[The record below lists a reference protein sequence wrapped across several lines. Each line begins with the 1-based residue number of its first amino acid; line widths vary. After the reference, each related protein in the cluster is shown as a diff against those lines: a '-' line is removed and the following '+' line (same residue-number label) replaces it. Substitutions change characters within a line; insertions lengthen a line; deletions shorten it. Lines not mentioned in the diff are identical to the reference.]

1 MVDKNELSRLW
12 ERAHEENIKNREA
25 ISKFIQ
31 DRTDKKLIVRST
43 CSYYTKSMEVSVN
56 IEFFDEAK
64 GKTDFGSD
72 FDIYYRSYH
81 RDESPKL
88 QMGCGTIGSYTRDDA
103 PYQIDRMRLML
114 KLWDCEEELVSLFN
128 HLPHFANDE
137 AEALQRQAD
146 KEEEEAER
154 LAEENKRLKVI
165 RKLQVGYKFSDSSKR
180 LGNHYEYTVTKITPK
195 RVYLDYTTSG
205 EVYYPVYDEA
215 RVYTGTQCVLR
226 HEKRS
231 GYINYDWLVQDLM
244 ELGNEGTL
252 PVAAGIKGI
261 SYLSVETE
269 NLEFRPCE

>member
-43 CSYYTKSMEVSVN
+43 CYYYTKSMEVSVN

-146 KEEEEAER
+146 REEADAER
-154 LAEENKRLKVI
+154 LAREKKEREVKANI
-165 RKLQVGYKFSDSSKR
+165 QVGYKFNDRNKKKYF
-180 LGNHYEYTVTKITPK
+180 NYTITKITPK
-195 RVYLDYTTSG
+195 RVYLDYTESFDTSHYVWEGNTCIG
-205 EVYYPVYDEA
+205 E
-215 RVYTGTQCVLR
+215 QFVLK
-226 HEKRS
+226 HIKLS
-231 GYINYDWLVQDLM
+231 GYVEYDSLVSRLM
-244 ELGNEGTL
+244 EPDSKFYS
-252 PVAAGIKGI
+252 PVAEVMKNVSWI
-261 SYLSVETE
+261 SDSTE
-269 NLEFRPCE
+269 NLEFRPCK

>member
-43 CSYYTKSMEVSVN
+43 CYYYTKSMEVSVN

-146 KEEEEAER
+146 REEAEAER
-154 LAEENKRLKVI
+154 LAREKQRQEIVDSIK
-165 RKLQVGYKFSDSSKR
+165 VGYTFSDSNEGR
-180 LGNHYEYTVTKITPK
+180 GHHYEYTVTKITPK
-195 RVYLDYTTSG
+195 RVYLDYVENYETSHYVWKGNVCTG
-205 EVYYPVYDEA
+205 E
-215 RVYTGTQCVLR
+215 QFVLV
-226 HEKRS
+226 HGKNS
-231 GYINYDWLVQDLM
+231 GYIEYDYLVKLLM
-244 ELGNEGTL
+244 ETNDKYHLL
-252 PVAAGIKGI
+252 VVSALKGI
-261 SYLSVETE
+261 NYLSMETE
-269 NLEFRPCE
+269 NLEFRPCK